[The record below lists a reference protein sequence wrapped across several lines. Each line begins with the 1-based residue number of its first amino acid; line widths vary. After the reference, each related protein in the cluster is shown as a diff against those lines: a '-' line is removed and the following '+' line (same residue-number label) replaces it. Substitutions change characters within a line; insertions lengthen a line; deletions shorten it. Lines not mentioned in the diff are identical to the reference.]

1 MDIRLEALAIGYGNR
16 HIVAQGI
23 STTIEGGKLTCLI
36 GGNGIGK
43 STLLRTIS
51 GLLPKQGGHIW
62 LADRDIDSLS
72 AHERALTVSIVST
85 QRPDAEALTV
95 HDLVGI
101 GRSPYTNF
109 WGKLSPKDETAVS
122 RSLSQVG
129 ATPLAQRR
137 MSSLSDGEAQKV
149 MIARALAQETPIIL
163 LDEPTAF
170 LDFGARVDTLR
181 LLSRLAHDTGKTILM
196 STHDLELA
204 TELADNLLL
213 LSANGLK
220 STSKESVRQSIREQL
235 HAHETPS
242 ENP

>member
-23 STTIEGGKLTCLI
+23 DATIEEGKLTCLI

-85 QRPDAEALTV
+85 QRPGAEALNV

-170 LDFGARVDTLR
+170 LDFGARIDTLR

-220 STSKESVRQSIREQL
+220 STSKESVRQNIRERL

-242 ENP
+242 ENS

>member
-16 HIVAQGI
+16 HIVAKGI
-23 STTIEGGKLTCLI
+23 SATIEQGKLTCLI
-36 GGNGIGK
+36 GGNGMGK

-51 GLLPKQGGHIW
+51 GLLPKLGGHIW
-62 LADRDIDSLS
+62 LADRDIGSLS
-72 AHERALTVSIVST
+72 AHERARTVSIVST

-109 WGKLSPKDETAVS
+109 WGKLTPKDETAVS

-129 ATPLAQRR
+129 ATPLTHRR

-170 LDFGARVDTLR
+170 LDFGARIDTLR
-181 LLSRLAHDTGKTILM
+181 LLSRLAHDAGKTILM

-213 LSANGLK
+213 LSAEGLK
-220 STSKESVRQSIREQL
+220 SVSKESVRRSIRARL
-235 HAHETPS
+235 HANETPS